1 MDELYIIKVGGDIL
15 ENEEKL
21 KQFVSNVS
29 QIKHRKIIIHGGG
42 KLVDQLASKL
52 GIEQQMIDGRRVTN
66 SHTLDLTTMVYAGLI
81 NKKMVAALQANHN
94 NAIGLTGADNNCI
107 QATQRSEHPHN
118 FGWVGDIVMEGV
130 NTKFISSL
138 VENQITPVFC
148 SITHNNTGQLL
159 NTNADTMASV
169 IASAF
174 SKTYHVSLIYC
185 FEKKGVL
192 ENISDENSAIP
203 LLAMAIYEELK
214 AAQVI
219 SKGMLPKLEN
229 AFKAIHG
236 GVENVIITHAE
247 EILNIINLKK
257 NVGTKITA

>member
-1 MDELYIIKVGGDIL
+1 
-15 ENEEKL
+15 
-21 KQFVSNVS
+21 
-29 QIKHRKIIIHGGG
+29 
-42 KLVDQLASKL
+42 
-52 GIEQQMIDGRRVTN
+52 
-66 SHTLDLTTMVYAGLI
+66 MVEY
-81 NKKMVAALQANHN
+81 
-94 NAIGLTGADNNCI
+94 
-107 QATQRSEHPHN
+107 
-118 FGWVGDIVMEGV
+118 
-130 NTKFISSL
+130 
-138 VENQITPVFC
+138 QITPVFC

-159 NTNADTMASV
+159 NTNADTMAST

-192 ENISDENSAIP
+192 RNVSDENSAFPI
-203 LLAMAIYEELK
+203 LTFEMYEELK
-214 AAQVI
+214 ATEVI

-229 AFKAIHG
+229 AFKAIHA